1 MQLLFDISPFGTLKA
16 VETLSPYKL
25 MFYSS
30 YIIFFLKKNTKT
42 VKAGNTLI
50 STY

>member
-25 MFYSS
+25 MFYIHT
-30 YIIFFLKKNTKT
+30 YNIFLEKNTKT

-50 STY
+50 ST